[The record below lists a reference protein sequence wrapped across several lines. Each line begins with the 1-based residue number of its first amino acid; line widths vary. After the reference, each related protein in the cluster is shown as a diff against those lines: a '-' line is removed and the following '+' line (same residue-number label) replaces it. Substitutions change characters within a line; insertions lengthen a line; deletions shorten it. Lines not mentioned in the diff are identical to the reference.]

1 MPLRFTPSDTL
12 SGSDDGLFLGYGD
25 RGYPASL
32 PIERHAITIAGSRS
46 GKGAG
51 LIIPNLLRW
60 SHSALVVDP
69 KGENASVTWR
79 ARLELGQAVH
89 VIDPF
94 GVADVPP
101 HLRASFNPLAAID
114 PGALTARE
122 DIRIIADGMVLR
134 PNAKDAEWYDGA
146 VSILAGFIAHAIVR
160 LGPEGAT
167 LARVREMLNATGE
180 DWEGILAD
188 MADNPACGGL
198 ATATAAL
205 LQGDAKSSREY
216 LSGARRAID
225 SFGSEAMQD
234 VLGSS
239 GFSLS
244 DLKNGKTTV
253 FLVLPPDLI
262 DEHARFLR
270 LFVRQALGAMA
281 RGGNRTRG
289 RCLFILDEFFSL
301 GRIDAIS
308 KAAGLMPSYGVHLWP
323 FLQDYG
329 QLIELYGREGA
340 ETFFANADARIFFG
354 NTDYL
359 TLKLVSDWTGQTT
372 PEDIHPYGPPMR
384 PQIPISPDEYL
395 AGQVGPTT
403 PPMQFPVGGKNN
415 AAAVTANIVSGAI
428 HSWLIQDQHRNAAY
442 ARNAIAERQRA
453 ADVMYENA
461 RAAYDYAMRR
471 VGTPRLTPEE
481 VANLTGKG
489 AGDHVARSMIV
500 FGTAGRTY
508 NILLA
513 PYFLPPPTIQV
524 EAPPPELAAP
534 VMRAAPDSMVVYW
547 AAVKKIGV
555 QGTLCAATMAGL
567 AYGYYQTD
575 WGKTPQNW
583 MFPGQDT
590 RLRIWGD
597 SYPVILWFAVALIWA
612 FFRELGKKAQGFMSV
627 PIALAWVSLIAA
639 IVQGI
644 SLYRQPG
651 EFLMREP
658 LAAIWFMGDF
668 SSPIYLLATSIA
680 VLVGL
685 TVLALPFVFWDW
697 IRGANKAKG

>member
-12 SGSDDGLFLGYGD
+12 SASGDGLFLGYSD
-25 RGYPASL
+25 RGYPAGL
-32 PIERHAITIAGSRS
+32 PIERHAITIAGARS

-69 KGENASVTWR
+69 KGENASATWR

-114 PGALTARE
+114 PAALTARE
-122 DIRIIADGMVLR
+122 DIRTIADGMVLR

-146 VSILAGFIAHAIVR
+146 VSILAGFIAHAVVR
-160 LGPEGAT
+160 LGPECAT
-167 LARVREMLNATGE
+167 LARVRDMLNATGE

-188 MADNPACGGL
+188 MADNTACGGL
-198 ATATAAL
+198 ATATSTL

-234 VLGSS
+234 AMGSS

-244 DLKNGKTTV
+244 DLKGGKTTV

-281 RGGNRTRG
+281 RGGNRKGG

-329 QLIELYGREGA
+329 QLVELYGREGA

-372 PEDIHPYGPPMR
+372 PEDIHPHGPPMR
-384 PQIPISPDEYL
+384 PRVPVLPDEYL
-395 AGQVGPTT
+395 AGQVGPTA
-403 PPMQFPVGGKNN
+403 PPFQFPVGGKH
-415 AAAVTANIVSGAI
+415 AVAAVTANIVSAAV
-428 HSWLIQDQHRNAAY
+428 HSWSIQERHRNAAY
-442 ARNAIAERQRA
+442 VRNAIAERQRA

-481 VANLTGKG
+481 VASLTGKG
-489 AGDHVARSMIV
+489 GGDQVARSMIV

-513 PYFLPPPTIQV
+513 PYFLPPPAIQV
-524 EAPPPELAAP
+524 EEAPPLALPAPEAVTSESAAI
-534 VMRAAPDSMVVYW
+534 YW
-547 AAVKKIGV
+547 KSYRKVLV
-555 QGTLCAATMAGL
+555 QGAIGAATMAGL

-575 WGKTPQNW
+575 WGKNPQNW
-583 MFPGQDT
+583 LSPGQDT
-590 RLRIWGD
+590 RLRIWGENH
-597 SYPVILWFAVALIWA
+597 PVILWFGLALLWA
-612 FFRELGKKAQGFMSV
+612 FVRELSNKGDRLFSV
-627 PIALAWVSLIAA
+627 PVALAWVSLIAA
-639 IVQGI
+639 VVQGI
-644 SLYRQPG
+644 NLYRQSG
-651 EFLMREP
+651 AFLIEEP
-658 LAAIWFMGDF
+658 LALFFLGDF
-668 SSPIYLLATSIA
+668 SAPIYLLATSTT
-680 VLVGL
+680 VVVGL

-697 IRGANKAKG
+697 IKDTKAKR